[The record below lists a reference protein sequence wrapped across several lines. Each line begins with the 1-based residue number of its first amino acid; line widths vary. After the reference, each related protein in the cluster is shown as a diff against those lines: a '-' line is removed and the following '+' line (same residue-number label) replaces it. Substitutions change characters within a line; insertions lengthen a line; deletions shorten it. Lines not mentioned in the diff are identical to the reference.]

1 MDTSSESNASSY
13 PATPNA
19 AIQPPNIDNLRTQ
32 LSNIR
37 TSADCLQ
44 FCSTL
49 DAHTQDLDSYYFDNL
64 GSRNQYGVLLYSL
77 LEQAR
82 SQYSALKD
90 NECHLDVL
98 KSWGRSAEGETPAF
112 TPVVN
117 RKQKSSSPRKEAT
130 SSKKQKT
137 DVSNQFSLLEM
148 EEIPENF
155 DQTENPLDAGL
166 IDHPSRTSTP
176 RPRHRPPPPI
186 TIDNVEH
193 TAQLLK
199 RLQNLTNQ
207 KLQGR
212 VIGRGLRV
220 YPETPAA
227 YHQIRNLSD
236 NEKLEAFT
244 HELSENKEIKV
255 VIRGMPTDMPVD
267 EIMEDLASLFIKPS
281 ECRIMTNK
289 KTGLPMP
296 LFLLSLPMTDDNK
309 NIYHISELC
318 NMKIKVEQ
326 LNKNTGP
333 VQCFRCQGFFLSSR
347 FCTRNPKC
355 VKCGKPHL
363 TRDCKKTAEEEP
375 TCCHCQGNHPANFL
389 GCPKNPLNKPP
400 PPPKVNAWEERIKKR
415 KELQEAAKRKAE
427 QASEKET
434 QPSATP
440 EELNPTPALPSTL
453 AKKPSPQPHTRQGP
467 VG

>member
-19 AIQPPNIDNLRTQ
+19 AIQPPNIDDLRTQ

-49 DAHTQDLDSYYFDNL
+49 DAHTQDLDSYYFVNL

-82 SQYSALKD
+82 SQYSALKANELKYE

-112 TPVVN
+112 TQV
-117 RKQKSSSPRKEAT
+117 
-130 SSKKQKT
+130 
-137 DVSNQFSLLEM
+137 M

-166 IDHPSRTSTP
+166 IDHPSRTSTT

-227 YHQIRNLSD
+227 YHQIRNLIE

-255 VIRGMPTDMPVD
+255 VSV
-267 EIMEDLASLFIKPS
+267 
-281 ECRIMTNK
+281 EC
-289 KTGLPMP
+289 L
-296 LFLLSLPMTDDNK
+296 
-309 NIYHISELC
+309 
-318 NMKIKVEQ
+318 
-326 LNKNTGP
+326 
-333 VQCFRCQGFFLSSR
+333 
-347 FCTRNPKC
+347 
-355 VKCGKPHL
+355 
-363 TRDCKKTAEEEP
+363 P
-375 TCCHCQGNHPANFL
+375 TC
-389 GCPKNPLNKPP
+389 
-400 PPPKVNAWEERIKKR
+400 
-415 KELQEAAKRKAE
+415 
-427 QASEKET
+427 
-434 QPSATP
+434 PSA
-440 EELNPTPALPSTL
+440 
-453 AKKPSPQPHTRQGP
+453 K
-467 VG
+467 